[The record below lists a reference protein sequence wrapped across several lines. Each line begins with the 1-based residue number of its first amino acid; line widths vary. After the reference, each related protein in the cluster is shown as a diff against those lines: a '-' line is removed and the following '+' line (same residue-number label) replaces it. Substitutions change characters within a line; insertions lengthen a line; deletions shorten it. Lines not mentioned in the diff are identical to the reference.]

1 MCALLAVPYQVK
13 AESRC
18 AKTTCGERSQTIGG
32 DTEMQLWSVDNL
44 DMQVLVSI
52 IFYVIATQ

>member
-18 AKTTCGERSQTIGG
+18 AKTTCGEQSQTIGG

-44 DMQVLVSI
+44 DMQVLVSLI
-52 IFYVIATQ
+52 MDLF